1 MSNLK
6 FNKIAAGFLCGGLL
20 IMGGV
25 KVADILQPHSTL
37 DKNAYPIEV
46 ADKGDA
52 GAPAVV
58 VDVAAPILAMLGTA
72 DLAKGEKLSKKCS
85 ACHTFDEG
93 GPAKVGPNLWDIV
106 NTGTAHDGG
115 FSYSSALAGLGGTWD
130 YQSLNGFLHKPKSW
144 LSGTKMNFVGFK
156 KPEDRANVIAWLRT
170 LSASP
175 AALPTAE
182 EIASESA
189 ADEITGDTAQ

>member
-37 DKNAYPIEV
+37 DENAYPVEV
-46 ADKGDA
+46 ADGGNA
-52 GAPAVV
+52 GADTAAVV
-58 VDVAAPILAMLGTA
+58 DAAAPILAMLATA
-72 DLAKGEKLSKKCS
+72 DLAKGEKLSRKCS

-93 GPAKVGPNLWDIV
+93 GAAKIGPNLWDIV
-106 NTGTAHDGG
+106 NSATAGDAG
-115 FSYSSALAGLGGTWD
+115 FSYSSALSGLGGTWD
-130 YQSLNGFLHKPKSW
+130 YQALNGFLHKPKSW

-156 KPEDRANVIAWLRT
+156 KTEDRANIIAWLRT

-175 AALPTAE
+175 AALPTA
-182 EIASESA
+182 
-189 ADEITGDTAQ
+189 DEVTGDTAQ